1 LKIALCDDNKADLLR
16 LVTLLD
22 AYRHVRKLE
31 LSYKCFQNAL
41 DLIASMESLEYDLIL
56 LDVLMPGIN
65 GIQAAREIRQA
76 DNRMEIIFLTTSPEF
91 AVDSYS
97 VRAYYYIL
105 KPATE
110 EKLFPILDRLIN
122 NSRKP
127 DDSLVI
133 KTQSSVLSL
142 PFSKIEY
149 VEVQLKRLYFYL
161 TDGSIREVT
170 ASLNEYEHALLKRPG
185 FIKVHRSCLVNLKW
199 VQELRQNELI
209 TLMGRRV
216 PVSRS
221 AYPRLR
227 TAFTQFLFVETE
239 ELFKNEG
246 GGFV

>member
-1 LKIALCDDNKADLLR
+1 LKIALCDDNKADLLQ

-142 PFSKIEY
+142 PFSKSSMWKY
-149 VEVQLKRLYFYL
+149 
-161 TDGSIREVT
+161 S
-170 ASLNEYEHALLKRPG
+170 
-185 FIKVHRSCLVNLKW
+185 
-199 VQELRQNELI
+199 
-209 TLMGRRV
+209 
-216 PVSRS
+216 
-221 AYPRLR
+221 
-227 TAFTQFLFVETE
+227 
-239 ELFKNEG
+239 
-246 GGFV
+246 